1 MRDRAL
7 LARLLGGISREFLV
21 GKPDTVDDDQI
32 ATEGRIL
39 PFASTDHTDQS
50 TVGILFSSL
59 YNVDEQTIVPAK
71 LTGTWRIPSEDA
83 REVRVT
89 L

>member
-39 PFASTDHTDQS
+39 PFASADQS
-50 TVGILFSSL
+50 TVGILYSSL